1 MQQMIHNNI
10 ICRRTARRRRN
21 RLTVSTQFPRDPQ
34 STCFHCISTWTF
46 TVAPQT
52 GRSADTKLGTVQMQ
66 HWQQTYCTLFSVAP
80 QTEFGRRFVMRV
92 CAGCTFRKSTSCQY
106 SGSSNTMTLIYLVYS
121 KKSYSLPL
129 HYSTQRQKIN

>member
-66 HWQQTYCTLFSVAP
+66 HWQQNLLHAILSRPSDRIRSTLYNACLCRLHHSQVNVLSMLWQLEYDDAHLS
-80 QTEFGRRFVMRV
+80 RLL
-92 CAGCTFRKSTSCQY
+92 K
-106 SGSSNTMTLIYLVYS
+106 I
-121 KKSYSLPL
+121 SYSLPL
-129 HYSTQRQKIN
+129 HYPTQRQQIN